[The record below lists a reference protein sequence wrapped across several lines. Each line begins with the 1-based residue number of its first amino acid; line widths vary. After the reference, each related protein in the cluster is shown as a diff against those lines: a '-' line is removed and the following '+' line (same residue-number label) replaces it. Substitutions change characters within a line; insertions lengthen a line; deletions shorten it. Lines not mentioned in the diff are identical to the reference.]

1 MQRGIGFVS
10 RPDRPNYA
18 APMPID
24 SEADVIAAASGFIGP
39 CREYLFDTVEALN
52 AEGFRDPHL
61 EKLVAL
67 VKQRLAS

>member
-1 MQRGIGFVS
+1 
-10 RPDRPNYA
+10 
-18 APMPID
+18 MPID
-24 SEADVIAAASGFIGP
+24 SEADVITAASGFIGP
-39 CREYLFDTVEALN
+39 CREYPFDTVEALN